1 MKTMSIAFFTR
12 KERINEGN
20 EIPVFMRITIEGKRA
35 EFSIKEKIEEDKWL
49 NGRAAGNS
57 IKSKNLNDLLDSYT
71 AKAKEY
77 YRFLYDKNESVTA
90 LKVADLMKG
99 KNVSDKTLLWL
110 CDKYISKISNL
121 IDNGY
126 ADATLTRY
134 QTTKRH
140 IEAFLKKKY
149 RRNDILITD
158 LNYEFISEFENYFK
172 RTRKCNHN
180 TSMKYLKNLK
190 AIVNLAL
197 KNDWLDKDPFR
208 QFTCKIQPVERDF
221 LTEEEVLKI
230 KNKKII
236 VERLGIVRDAFVL
249 ACFTGLSYIDIK
261 QLRKQNII
269 TGVDGEQWIYANR
282 EKTNIIS
289 KIPLLPEAD
298 KIIKK
303 YSSYSHLRETG
314 YIIPVP
320 SNQKVNA
327 YLKEIADLAEITKNL
342 TFHVARHREN
352 FYQLLVNRLRA
363 ISFSIGNDLETS
375 LVLRSA

>member
-1 MKTMSIAFFTR
+1 MKTMSVAFFTR

-20 EIPVFMRITIEGKRA
+20 EVPIFMRITIDGKRA
-35 EFSIKEKIEEDKWL
+35 EFSIKEKIEEEKWL
-49 NGRAAGNS
+49 NGRAVGASN
-57 IKSKNLNDLLDSYT
+57 KSKNLNDLLDSYT

-77 YRFLYDKNESVTA
+77 YRYLYDRNESVTA
-90 LKVADLMKG
+90 LKVSDLMKG
-99 KNVSDKTLLWL
+99 KKTSDKTLLWL
-110 CDKYISKISNL
+110 SDKYISKISNL
-121 IDNGY
+121 INNGY

-149 RRNDILITD
+149 KKSDILITD
-158 LNYEFISEFENYFK
+158 LNYEFISEFETYFK
-172 RTRKCNHN
+172 RTRDCNHN

-208 QFTCKIQPVERDF
+208 NFACKVQPVERDF
-221 LTEEEVLKI
+221 LTEEEILKI
-230 KNKKII
+230 KSKKISI
-236 VERLGIVRDAFVL
+236 ERLDIVRDAFIL

-261 QLRKQNII
+261 GLTKGHII
-269 TGVDGEQWIYANR
+269 KGVDGEQWIYANR
-282 EKTNIIS
+282 EKTNVMS
-289 KIPLLPEAD
+289 KIPVLPEAE
-298 KIIKK
+298 KIIIK
-303 YSSYSHLRETG
+303 YSSGQHYKDTG

-342 TFHVARHREN
+342 TFHMARHRIYSFPLITN
-352 FYQLLVNRLRA
+352 NLQNYFYQQVT
-363 ISFSIGNDLETS
+363 I
-375 LVLRSA
+375 